1 MEYHLGIDDTD
12 SLRFG
17 CTTYIAALL
26 VERLLEMGVEFID
39 YPNLIRLNP
48 NVPWKTR
55 GNGAVCLRF
64 RHGEDISEEV
74 LEEAVELVE
83 EHADFECANTNPGV
97 VLHTGRVPRDF
108 KMFSKRV
115 IRSVVELREAERLI
129 HKHGCSAV
137 GFKNRR
143 GLIGALAAIGETLE
157 GDHTYELLAYRIEE
171 NWGKPR
177 MVDPKSVEEM
187 DRVTAPMTFDN
198 VDPETGRV
206 LITPRGP
213 DPVLYGIRGETPE
226 IVYKAHLMVKV
237 GEEIERWVIFRTN
250 QGTDSHLKPVK
261 DASEVRPYNPVVLE
275 GRVAGWPRTIPGGHV
290 IFPLDAGGVVEC
302 AAYEP
307 TGSFR
312 DVVRMLAPG
321 DVVRVYGG
329 VRPPENGLPMTINL
343 EKLEVLRVS
352 EAYRLENPTC
362 PSCGCRMKSAGRGR
376 GFVCKRC
383 GFHSLTVRKV
393 RVPIERKLRE
403 GLYIPPPRA
412 HRHLTKPLQRYGM
425 EKSGK
430 PDRLFNPWH
439 WP

>member
-1 MEYHLGIDDTD
+1 MELHLGIDDTD

-17 CTTYIAALL
+17 CTTYIAAIL
-26 VERLLEMGVEFID
+26 VEKLLNMGAEFVD

-55 GNGAVCLRF
+55 GNGAICLRF
-64 RHGEDISEEV
+64 RHSEDISEEA
-74 LEEAVELVE
+74 LEEAVSLVE
-83 EHADFECANTNPGV
+83 GYADFECANTNPGV
-97 VLHTGRVPRDF
+97 VLHRGPVPKEF
-108 KMFSKRV
+108 TMFSKRV
-115 IRSVVELREAERLI
+115 IQSVVELREAEGLI
-129 HKHGCSAV
+129 RRYGCKAV

-157 GDHTYELLAYRIEE
+157 GDHTYELLAYRVKE

-187 DRVTAPMTFDN
+187 DRATAPMTFDN

-250 QGTDSHLKPVK
+250 QGTDSHLRPVR
-261 DASEVRPYNPVVLE
+261 DVSEVRPYNPVTLV
-275 GRVAGWPRTIPGGHV
+275 GRVADHPKTMIGGHV
-290 IFPLDAGGVVEC
+290 MFKLEAGGLVQC

-312 DVVRMLAPG
+312 DIIRMLVPG

-329 VRPPENGLPMTINL
+329 VRPPGDGHPMTINL
-343 EKLEVLRVS
+343 EKIEVLELA
-352 EAYRLENPTC
+352 EAYRLENPRC
-362 PSCGCRMKSAGRGR
+362 PRCGCRMKSAGRSR
-376 GFVCKRC
+376 GFACKRC
-383 GFHSLTVRKV
+383 GFHSLTLKKVKVPLKRELRK
-393 RVPIERKLRE
+393 

-412 HRHLTKPLQRYGM
+412 HRHLTKPFRRYGM
-425 EKSGK
+425 EKRGRPKS
-430 PDRLFNPWH
+430 LFNPWH